1 MKLRDFVLVKLCQ
14 DLLCFSPVKLMQGF
28 SQEMVTEAQQKLKI
42 NKVLNQYSCSW
53 TCSYQTSTIQFKLR
67 DGDMEFTHW
76 LILTAVKDVSGVT

>member
-53 TCSYQTSTIQFKLR
+53 TYSYQTSTIQFKPR
-67 DGDMEFTHW
+67 DMEFAHW
-76 LILTAVKDVSGVT
+76 LILTVVKGVSGDT

>member
-42 NKVLNQYSCSW
+42 NKVLNHYCCSW
-53 TCSYQTSTIQFKLR
+53 KYS
-67 DGDMEFTHW
+67 H
-76 LILTAVKDVSGVT
+76 